1 MFDRPSRNNTVPDF
15 LFKILKSTIFLEERL
30 VGIRLSHEI
39 ELLLAL
45 HSDRFRTVLTN
56 NFQRPS
62 FIKVEVLLLSHDL
75 TSQ

>member
-1 MFDRPSRNNTVPDF
+1 MFGRPSRNNTAPDF
-15 LFKILKSTIFLEERL
+15 LFRILKSTIFLDERL

-45 HSDRFRTVLTN
+45 HSGNFRSVLTN
-56 NFQRPS
+56 NFRRSS

>member
-62 FIKVEVLLLSHDL
+62 FIKVKVLLLSHGL